1 MARSIPISIILLSI
15 LCPSATWPVASD
27 APRWRVRITVSSR
40 EALNHPKPVAIED
53 LARLSAPPN
62 VAKLDADYAK
72 TRIPAFPNPYKLK
85 EGDIVRMTGWVNSV
99 AAEAGGAYLL
109 SLSPGQAQ
117 GGVCVLAEIPD
128 PDRLSR
134 EAENVFASPDPAVKE
149 ATPLTPLYRDARRT
163 VVGSLLED
171 APPQDG
177 KSVAIAPT
185 AVSVVG
191 QLFYA
196 GEPLPTVAGCR
207 STAAW
212 EIAPVT
218 EFRVARPGAAPSPAA
233 NNGSK
238 APGGAAQP
246 PRGVGAR

>member
-1 MARSIPISIILLSI
+1 MARSTLTSVILLSI
-15 LCPSATWPVASD
+15 LCPSAAWPASD
-27 APRWRVRITVSSR
+27 VSRWRVRITVPSR
-40 EALNHPKPVAIED
+40 EALTHPKPVAIEN

-62 VAKLDADYAK
+62 VANLDTDYAK

-85 EGDIVRMTGWVNSV
+85 EGDIIRVGGWVNSV
-99 AAEAGGAYLL
+99 AAELDGAYLL
-109 SLSPGQAQ
+109 SLSPGQGQ
-117 GGVCVLAEIPD
+117 GDVCVLAEIPD
-128 PDRLSR
+128 PDRLSPGS
-134 EAENVFASPDPAVKE
+134 ENVFGITDPAVKK
-149 ATPLTPLYRDARRT
+149 AAALTPLYRDARRT

-171 APPQDG
+171 VPPQDG

-207 STAAW
+207 STATW

-218 EFRVARPGAAPSPAA
+218 EFRVGRPGAAPSPAA

-238 APGGAAQP
+238 APGAAQS
-246 PRGVGAR
+246 RGGDAR